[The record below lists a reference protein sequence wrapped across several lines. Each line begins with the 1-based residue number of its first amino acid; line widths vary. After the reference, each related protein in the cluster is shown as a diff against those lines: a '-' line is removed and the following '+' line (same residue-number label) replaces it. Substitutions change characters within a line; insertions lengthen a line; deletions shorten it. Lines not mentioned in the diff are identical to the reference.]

1 MSIIK
6 VNEVSKS
13 FGEKEN
19 FNLVLDKVSLDI
31 KKGEFV
37 SLMGESGSGKSTLLY
52 IIGGLDKPTEG
63 SVVIDEKDINELKE
77 KEIARFRRQDIGFV
91 FQFYNLV
98 QNLTVEENIML
109 PVVMDGKKEKD
120 YKDRLDK
127 ILKIVGLEDKRKSL
141 PNQLSGGQQQRVSI
155 ARAVILNPKVIL
167 ADEFLHPG
175 QSCGIFPVHPMT
187 LSLQD
192 VRLMNISLWRFFLQ
206 AIQFFPS
213 LCTFHISV
221 IGRVIS
227 STPYHKGQI
236 AQVLQPYIARVS
248 GHHRRCRKMVGKS
261 GSQTPHTITA
271 SRISHQIYL
280 VGIDSLAD
288 DHHLNQ
294 LFKHL
299 VNRFLKPHV
308 PGIPWSSRCNVYS
321 FRGFIKVLLIV
332 PLTVIELMCGT
343 ATAVHGDPKTPLA
356 KRSIAIGG
364 IPKRQGIVPVVD
376 GWRRSFLCFQNLTEL
391 CFFCLFPCINYFNS
405 FFLCIFL

>member
-19 FNLVLDKVSLDI
+19 VNLVLDKVSLDI

-63 SVVIDEKDINELKE
+63 SVIIDDKDINTLKE
-77 KEIARFRRQDIGFV
+77 KEIAKFRRQDIGFV

-167 ADEFLHPG
+167 ADEP
-175 QSCGIFPVHPMT
+175 
-187 LSLQD
+187 
-192 VRLMNISLWRFFLQ
+192 
-206 AIQFFPS
+206 
-213 LCTFHISV
+213 
-221 IGRVIS
+221 IGNLDS
-227 STPYHKGQI
+227 
-236 AQVLQPYIARVS
+236 
-248 GHHRRCRKMVGKS
+248 KS
-261 GSQTPHTITA
+261 GA
-271 SRISHQIYL
+271 E
-280 VGIDSLAD
+280 VMK
-288 DHHLNQ
+288 
-294 LFKHL
+294 LFKTLNEEENVTILQVTHSEESAKYGD
-299 VNRFLKPHV
+299 RIIRLKD
-308 PGIPWSSRCNVYS
+308 GR
-321 FRGFIKVLLIV
+321 
-332 PLTVIELMCGT
+332 
-343 ATAVHGDPKTPLA
+343 
-356 KRSIAIGG
+356 IA
-364 IPKRQGIVPVVD
+364 
-376 GWRRSFLCFQNLTEL
+376 
-391 CFFCLFPCINYFNS
+391 
-405 FFLCIFL
+405 

>member
-167 ADEFLHPG
+167 ADEP
-175 QSCGIFPVHPMT
+175 
-187 LSLQD
+187 
-192 VRLMNISLWRFFLQ
+192 
-206 AIQFFPS
+206 
-213 LCTFHISV
+213 
-221 IGRVIS
+221 IGNLDS
-227 STPYHKGQI
+227 
-236 AQVLQPYIARVS
+236 
-248 GHHRRCRKMVGKS
+248 KS
-261 GSQTPHTITA
+261 GEE
-271 SRISHQIYL
+271 
-280 VGIDSLAD
+280 VMK
-288 DHHLNQ
+288 
-294 LFKHL
+294 LFKKLNEEENVTILQVTHSEESAKYGD
-299 VNRFLKPHV
+299 RIIRLKD
-308 PGIPWSSRCNVYS
+308 GR
-321 FRGFIKVLLIV
+321 
-332 PLTVIELMCGT
+332 
-343 ATAVHGDPKTPLA
+343 
-356 KRSIAIGG
+356 IA
-364 IPKRQGIVPVVD
+364 
-376 GWRRSFLCFQNLTEL
+376 
-391 CFFCLFPCINYFNS
+391 
-405 FFLCIFL
+405 